1 MSEHI
6 DFIGYRFAP
15 NKAVLVC
22 EQVFEATT
30 DPGIIVHDFDG
41 WLQCLSGEPNPSPED
56 AKTVALSELID
67 RLPLPSE
74 LPLLR
79 PGQYAVKAGQGWTV
93 HKIEDA

>member
-6 DFIGYRFAP
+6 HFAGYRFAP

-22 EQVFEATT
+22 EQVFQARA

-41 WLQCLSGEPNPSPED
+41 WLQCLSGQANPSPKD
-56 AKTVALSELID
+56 ARTVALSELID

-79 PGQYAVKAGQGWTV
+79 PGQYAVKAEEEWTV